1 MPYIGNNTPQTA
13 VDTVDQRFDEFK
25 ETSIDASK
33 VQTIFLGGDESGV
46 ADSPTDAFGV
56 SLNVITTDCN
66 HKTFRRIDMGSV
78 EQHAVGTQPPS
89 DLKLYYRKTR
99 MNALGSANYE
109 ELDQGGLLPAEK
121 QVDISGIVNG
131 NAVVFEVDVSDTDF
145 LNPGVHTVWAYLR
158 AGHRYSPSVV
168 GSTFCSFIVRKS
180 SDDGDVHYWT
190 CYVLYLHEKNDFYK
204 ASICHPFYELQCN

>member
-78 EQHAVGTQPPS
+78 
-89 DLKLYYRKTR
+89 
-99 MNALGSANYE
+99 
-109 ELDQGGLLPAEK
+109 
-121 QVDISGIVNG
+121 
-131 NAVVFEVDVSDTDF
+131 
-145 LNPGVHTVWAYLR
+145 
-158 AGHRYSPSVV
+158 
-168 GSTFCSFIVRKS
+168 
-180 SDDGDVHYWT
+180 
-190 CYVLYLHEKNDFYK
+190 
-204 ASICHPFYELQCN
+204 